1 MGLQVIAP
9 PVEEPVPIEDI
20 KADLRVSHNDDDAQL
35 TRLTAEARE
44 WVEQRV
50 QRELALKTWE
60 FTIDYFPSAEII
72 LPHRP
77 INSIVAVKYD
87 DVDGYEQTLPPAEY
101 YLDNAS
107 EPGWLFPVTGWPA
120 TLDAVNAVRVTYM
133 AGYADPA
140 LMPAA
145 LKSAVTL
152 MVQELYDGPDGG
164 RQTRIRDLLMN
175 SYLMVA

>member
-1 MGLQVIAP
+1 MGLNVIAP

-20 KADLRVSHNDDDAQL
+20 KADLRVSHSDDDAQL
-35 TRLTAEARE
+35 TRLTGEARE

-50 QRELALKTWE
+50 QRELALKTWQ
-60 FTIDYFPSAEII
+60 FTIDYFPEAEIV

-77 INSIVAVKYD
+77 INSVVSVKYD
-87 DVDGYEQTLPPAEY
+87 NAAGFEETMPAGAY

-107 EPGWLFPVTGWPA
+107 EPGWLFPVTAWPA
-120 TLDAVNAVRVTYM
+120 TLDAVNAVRITYM
-133 AGYADPA
+133 AGYGDPA
-140 LMPAA
+140 LVPSA

-164 RQTRIRDLLMN
+164 RQARINDLMQN
-175 SYLMVA
+175 YYLMVA